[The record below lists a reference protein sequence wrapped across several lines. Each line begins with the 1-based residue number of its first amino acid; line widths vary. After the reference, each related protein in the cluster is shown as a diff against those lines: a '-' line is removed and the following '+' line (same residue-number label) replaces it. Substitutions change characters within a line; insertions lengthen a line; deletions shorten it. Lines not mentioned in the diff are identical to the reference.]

1 MVTKIL
7 PEKIRFKTL
16 YAHVVLGMRVLHKN
30 CGYFCCVRNFWT
42 FHLTFEM
49 SNF

>member
-16 YAHVVLGMRVLHKN
+16 YAHIALALRVLYKN
-30 CGYFCCVRNFWT
+30 RACFSCVQSFWT